1 MQTIYRTKAI
11 RLDSGERFP
20 LLVECDTELPVLDV
34 VDFSLAYHR
43 TKSINSSKSRVGAIG
58 LFLEWAE
65 ACLIDIDERF
75 GSGDLFSQAEIESLA
90 TALGQSKRKKVIV
103 GDQVLPGNVLG
114 DTQAN
119 RVDWVT
125 EYIRWRAT
133 GVAQAMKINDTRV
146 LAINQRLE
154 QIEKQLKALK
164 RKGAG
169 KVRLGLTE
177 EQQVRLFEIVRP
189 DSPENPYYAETRYRN
204 FMLFLLFYE
213 LGIRR
218 AESLVLKANHVHL
231 HQNPRITIEPN
242 PGDPIDPRKDQP
254 LVKTAGRTLPIST
267 LLAQTIHTYITKHR
281 SQVPGAK
288 KSPFIVL
295 ESRSGQPLSLASV
308 YDMFVVIR
316 ERFPDDF
323 PSDFSTH
330 VLRHTW
336 NDRFMANAKARGLK
350 GALAQQVNN
359 YIMGWAKTS
368 QQSVKYSQ
376 REIERQASQLLMG
389 MQQQLSEFAL

>member
-1 MQTIYRTKAI
+1 M
-11 RLDSGERFP
+11 
-20 LLVECDTELPVLDV
+20 
-34 VDFSLAYHR
+34 
-43 TKSINSSKSRVGAIG
+43 
-58 LFLEWAE
+58 
-65 ACLIDIDERF
+65 
-75 GSGDLFSQAEIESLA
+75 
-90 TALGQSKRKKVIV
+90 
-103 GDQVLPGNVLG
+103 
-114 DTQAN
+114 
-119 RVDWVT
+119 
-125 EYIRWRAT
+125 
-133 GVAQAMKINDTRV
+133 
-146 LAINQRLE
+146 
-154 QIEKQLKALK
+154 
-164 RKGAG
+164 
-169 KVRLGLTE
+169 
-177 EQQVRLFEIVRP
+177 
-189 DSPENPYYAETRYRN
+189 
-204 FMLFLLFYE
+204 
-213 LGIRR
+213 
-218 AESLVLKANHVHL
+218 VLKANHVHL

-242 PGDPIDPRKDQP
+242 PGDPYDPRKDQP

-281 SQVPGAK
+281 SQVPGAE

-295 ESRSGQPLSLASV
+295 ESRNGQPLSLASV

-376 REIERQASQLLMG
+376 REIERQASQLLVG
-389 MQQQLSEFAL
+389 MQQQLSEIAL

>member
-90 TALGQSKRKKVIV
+90 TALGQSKRKKVTV

-133 GVAQAMKINDTRV
+133 GVAQAMKIDDPRV
-146 LAINQRLE
+146 PAINQRFQ

-164 RKGAG
+164 H
-169 KVRLGLTE
+169 
-177 EQQVRLFEIVRP
+177 
-189 DSPENPYYAETRYRN
+189 RN
-204 FMLFLLFYE
+204 
-213 LGIRR
+213 
-218 AESLVLKANHVHL
+218 
-231 HQNPRITIEPN
+231 IE
-242 PGDPIDPRKDQP
+242 
-254 LVKTAGRTLPIST
+254 
-267 LLAQTIHTYITKHR
+267 
-281 SQVPGAK
+281 
-288 KSPFIVL
+288 
-295 ESRSGQPLSLASV
+295 
-308 YDMFVVIR
+308 FV
-316 ERFPDDF
+316 
-323 PSDFSTH
+323 
-330 VLRHTW
+330 
-336 NDRFMANAKARGLK
+336 N
-350 GALAQQVNN
+350 
-359 YIMGWAKTS
+359 
-368 QQSVKYSQ
+368 
-376 REIERQASQLLMG
+376 
-389 MQQQLSEFAL
+389 